1 MVESIAKHP
10 YAIRQITHKD
20 LEEDET
26 TFTR

>member
-10 YAIRQITHKD
+10 YAIRQTTHKA
-20 LEEDET
+20 LKENET